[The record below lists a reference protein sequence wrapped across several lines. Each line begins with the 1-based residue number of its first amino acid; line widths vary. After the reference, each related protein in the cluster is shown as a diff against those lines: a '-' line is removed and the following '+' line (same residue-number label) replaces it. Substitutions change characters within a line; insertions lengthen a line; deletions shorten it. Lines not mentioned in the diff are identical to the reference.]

1 MSTSTS
7 SLSIRTTLPSTMS
20 PSLKSMRTLS
30 STGTT
35 SPFSSRKKS
44 FMVNSR
50 DGFCVVSVMKQLL
63 SFTLLDGCRLYSNS
77 SRENRAHDLSLQWT
91 HLPPAISDLGLDL
104 ERRPEVVRSD
114 HPVYGEVGHL
124 LDPILVNVEDELVV
138 DLHDHVGP

>member
-7 SLSIRTTLPSTMS
+7 SLSIRTTSPSTMS

-50 DGFCVVSVMKQLL
+50 DDFCVVSVMKQLL
-63 SFTLLDGCRLYSNS
+63 SFTLLDGCRLYSNYGAVS
-77 SRENRAHDLSLQWT
+77 GQPSAVSQKQKADG
-91 HLPPAISDLGLDL
+91 LGLKAEGYKGL
-104 ERRPEVVRSD
+104 TCPQRS
-114 HPVYGEVGHL
+114 PTLASTSSG
-124 LDPILVNVEDELVV
+124 
-138 DLHDHVGP
+138 

>member
-7 SLSIRTTLPSTMS
+7 SLSIRTTSPSTMS

-30 STGTT
+30 STGMT

-50 DGFCVVSVMKQLL
+50 DTCCVVSVMKQLL

-104 ERRPEVVRSD
+104 ERRAQVVRGD
-114 HPVYGEVGHL
+114 HPVHREVGHIF
-124 LDPILVNVEDELVV
+124 DAIHVHVEDELVV
-138 DLHDHVGP
+138 DLHDHVCP